1 MLEEIRIKWNVNRL
15 NKRLSS
21 AQKILIDQIKKDT
34 RQYVPAK
41 TLRLADSAQ
50 VRNDNK
56 ELVYRTPYARYQY
69 KGYVMTDEQGRT
81 FVGRGEKKPIVTT
94 RRLNYSKLVHPLA
107 TSQWFDSS
115 KKRYLTKW
123 VQLVKE
129 SIKNG

>member
-1 MLEEIRIKWNVNRL
+1 MLDNIRYSFKSHRIK
-15 NKRLSS
+15 NKINN
-21 AQKILIDQIKKDT
+21 AQKLLINQVKMDT
-34 RQYVPAK
+34 VQYVPAK
-41 TLRLADSAQ
+41 TLRLSESAQ

-56 ELVYRTPYARYQY
+56 ELVYMTPYARYQY

-81 FVGRGEKKPIVTT
+81 FVRRGEKKPIVTT
-94 RRLNYSKLVHPLA
+94 RRLNYSKLIHPLA